1 MAYIVLGTGY
11 ATPASGLLVIGAR
24 RQRDLQ
30 RSLDRAR
37 RRRSASGW

>member
-11 ATPASGLLVIGAR
+11 ASLAIGLLVIGAR
-24 RQRDLQ
+24 RQRD
-30 RSLDRAR
+30 R